1 MVARIEPII
10 KGGMFMIKYDDE
22 FRKHSYTK
30 GFIIIHAM
38 TIIIHAMR
46 SIENVPINMNIKRGK
61 TIRNLEDK
69 FTTKNTLYSLIHFI
83 LLNSLRY

>member
-30 GFIIIHAM
+30 GFTIIHAM
-38 TIIIHAMR
+38 TIIIHAMM
-46 SIENVPINMNIKRGK
+46 SIWKCS
-61 TIRNLEDK
+61 DK
-69 FTTKNTLYSLIHFI
+69 YEYNTRKNNKKFG
-83 LLNSLRY
+83 R